1 MGNPQPS
8 SGDVTED
15 SGVVGGLLS
24 TTGDADFG
32 PWVNNDGGQW
42 TAETLTGAYGS
53 QLVIDSDGKW
63 TYTASNSNAA
73 IQALDT
79 GETLTEVFTVSS
91 TQGSTTVTIT
101 IHGADEPPC
110 FVAGT
115 LIDTPHGSMP
125 VETLR
130 AGDLVVTRDN
140 GLQAIRWIGST
151 RIVPHD
157 TPDPAALMPVR
168 LCKDALGPGVPDRDI
183 LLSPMHR
190 VLVAGA
196 DIGALFGA
204 TEVFCALS
212 HLVNG
217 QTIRREVV
225 EDVTYFHMLFD
236 SHQVL
241 MSSGC
246 ASESFY
252 PGLIGLNGFADET
265 REEVLRLFPELRSLP
280 ESYGPAARPVL
291 RGYEARVL
299 REHLIPEFPFLRAN
313 GLPEQS
319 APRALGG

>member
-8 SGDVTED
+8 SGAVTED
-15 SGVVGGLLS
+15 SGVVGELLS

-32 PWVNNDGGQW
+32 PWVNNDSGQW
-42 TAETLTGAYGS
+42 TAATLTGAYGS
-53 QLVIDSDGKW
+53 QLVIDSDGNW
-63 TYTASNSNAA
+63 TYTATNSNAS

-79 GETLTEVFTVSS
+79 GQSLTEVFTVNS
-91 TQGSTTVTIT
+91 TQGPTTVTIT
-101 IHGADEPPC
+101 INGADEPPC

-115 LIDTPHGSMP
+115 PIDTPHGPTP
-125 VETLR
+125 VEVLR
-130 AGDLVVTRDN
+130 AGDMVVTRDH

-151 RIVPHD
+151 TVTPHD
-157 TPDPAALMPVR
+157 GPDPSRLMPVR

-190 VLVAGA
+190 VMIGGA

-204 TEVFCALS
+204 NEVFCALS

-217 QTIRREVV
+217 QSIRREAV
-225 EDVTYFHMLFD
+225 EDVTYYHILFD

-252 PGLIGLNGFADET
+252 PGQIGLNGFADET
-265 REEVLRLFPELRSLP
+265 REEVLTLFPELRSLP
-280 ESYGPAARPVL
+280 ESYGRTARPVL
-291 RGYEARVL
+291 RGYEARLL
-299 REHLIPEFPFLRAN
+299 RERLIPEFPFLRTSQTPKRVA
-313 GLPEQS
+313 
-319 APRALGG
+319 